1 MKANFEI
8 DVLGNLVKV
17 NIESGNITKKK
28 EFLMNNLPE
37 NADPVKAW
45 KNKKKNQVL
54 AMKKRI
60 EDGLV
65 FNVFVDEELET
76 EVDADK
82 FLKLSISDNIAT
94 ELLKEYYIKE
104 KKDIK
109 LSELYNSYVEG
120 ATYRHTYH
128 DVKMAIQFELLSNL
142 EY

>member
-28 EFLMNNLPE
+28 KFLMNNLPE

-109 LSELYNSYVEG
+109 LSELYDSYVEG
-120 ATYRHTYH
+120 TTYRHTYR
-128 DVKMAIQFELLSNL
+128 DVKIAIQMELLSNL

>member
-8 DVLGNLVKV
+8 NVLGNIVEV
-17 NIESGNITKKK
+17 NIESGNITKKE

-45 KNKKKNQVL
+45 ENKKGNLVL
-54 AMKKRI
+54 AMKKRT
-60 EDGLV
+60 ENGHV
-65 FNVFVDEELET
+65 FNVFVDEKTEESIGFDTEL
-76 EVDADK
+76 
-82 FLKLSISDNIAT
+82 LILSISDNIAT

-109 LSELYNSYVEG
+109 LSELYDSYVEG
-120 ATYRHTYH
+120 ATYH
-128 DVKMAIQFELLSNL
+128 DVKIAIQMELLSNL

>member
-8 DVLGNLVKV
+8 DVLGNIVEV
-17 NIESGNITKKK
+17 NIESGNITKKE
-28 EFLMNNLPE
+28 EFLMNNLPK

-109 LSELYNSYVEG
+109 LSELYDSFAEG
-120 ATYRHTYH
+120 TTYRHTYH

>member
-8 DVLGNLVKV
+8 NVLGNIVKV
-17 NIESGNITKKK
+17 NIESGNITKKE

-45 KNKKKNQVL
+45 ENKKKNSVL
-54 AMKKRI
+54 AMKKRT
-60 EDGLV
+60 EDGHV
-65 FNVFVDEELET
+65 FNMFIDEEKIDTET
-76 EVDADK
+76 VGLDAE

-109 LSELYNSYVEG
+109 LSELYDSYVEG
-120 ATYRHTYH
+120 ATYH
-128 DVKMAIQFELLSNL
+128 DVKIAIQMELLSNL

>member
-8 DVLGNLVKV
+8 NVLGNIVEV
-17 NIESGNITKKK
+17 NIESGNITKKE
-28 EFLMNNLPE
+28 EFLMNNLPK

-45 KNKKKNQVL
+45 KKKKKNSILV
-54 AMKKRI
+54 MKRSTK
-60 EDGLV
+60 DGQV
-65 FNVFVDEELET
+65 FNVFIDKELET

-109 LSELYNSYVEG
+109 LSELYNSYSEG
-120 ATYRHTYH
+120 ATYRHTYR
-128 DVKMAIQFELLSNL
+128 DVKIAIQFELLSNL
-142 EY
+142 KY

>member
-8 DVLGNLVKV
+8 NVLGNIVEV
-17 NIESGNITKKK
+17 NIESGNITKKE

-45 KNKKKNQVL
+45 ENKKGNLVL
-54 AMKKRI
+54 AMKKRT
-60 EDGLV
+60 EDGHV
-65 FNVFVDEELET
+65 FNVFVDEKT
-76 EVDADK
+76 EESIGLDTE

-109 LSELYNSYVEG
+109 LSELYDSYVDG
-120 ATYRHTYH
+120 ATYH
-128 DVKMAIQFELLSNL
+128 DVKIAIQMELLSNL